1 MVDDLDLE
9 TGIALVHAENP
20 EWTTSPRSTVD
31 ISILRTLES
40 YQPSEGITAN
50 LGEVEVT
57 SQVVGYLRKL
67 PSGEVLD
74 HVQLELPP
82 QTLVTKAV
90 WYTVSDELLT
100 GSAPGGA
107 GLDPARIP
115 GLFTPPSTRRSA
127 CYRSSRPVTA
137 GTSAGCPPLSTST
150 PGRQRCSCTMGT
162 LVGLGS
168 PIAVMPLW
176 SLG

>member
-1 MVDDLDLE
+1 M
-9 TGIALVHAENP
+9 
-20 EWTTSPRSTVD
+20 
-31 ISILRTLES
+31 
-40 YQPSEGITAN
+40 
-50 LGEVEVT
+50 
-57 SQVVGYLRKL
+57 RKL

-115 GLFTPPSTRRSA
+115 GALHA
-127 CYRSSRPVTA
+127 A
-137 GTSAGCPPLSTST
+137 EHAAI
-150 PGRQRCSCTMGT
+150 
-162 LVGLGS
+162 GL
-168 PIAVMPLW
+168 L
-176 SLG
+176 